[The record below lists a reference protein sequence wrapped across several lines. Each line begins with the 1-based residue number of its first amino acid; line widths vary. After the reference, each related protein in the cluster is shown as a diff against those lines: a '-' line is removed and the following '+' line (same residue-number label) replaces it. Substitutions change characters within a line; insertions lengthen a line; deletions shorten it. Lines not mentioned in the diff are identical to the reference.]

1 MVKKACQSEKKFFF
15 LIGKLL
21 LEHWNSASLSTEG
34 IMKHQGIKTPTICN
48 IFDTEGELAAAVASV
63 EAVEKFLT
71 SSWIQQSKQ
80 NIFSAP
86 VMMVDANLSLPALK
100 ASCQLAAESN
110 TPVWFEPVSV
120 AKSRRIVSVVK
131 YVVLPH

>member
-1 MVKKACQSEKKFFF
+1 
-15 LIGKLL
+15 
-21 LEHWNSASLSTEG
+21 
-34 IMKHQGIKTPTICN
+34 MKHQGIKTPTICN

-100 ASCQLAAESN
+100 ASCQCTLAAESN